1 MRPQK
6 LTPEQILNTCALQFK
21 AHGYA
26 GTSMDMLAKAC
37 GLSKAAFYYY
47 YPNKEALLLKVLEH
61 SHAYLKASVFAIAYS
76 DDINHFDPLRHF
88 NQMHDKAVDFFSY
101 QIKGCLVGI
110 LSIESGHISEQ
121 IVLKI
126 REIFQDWQLAFYQL
140 FRHRL
145 DENSAQTLA
154 KISIADYEGA
164 ILMYRLN
171 HDPFYLD
178 QVKMRILQAL
188 QS

>member
-6 LTPEQILNTCALQFK
+6 LTPEHMLNLCALQFK

-37 GLSKAAFYYY
+37 GLSKASFYYY

-61 SHAYLKASVFAIAYS
+61 THLYLKQYLFASAYAE
-76 DDINHFDPLRHF
+76 DINPVIEF
-88 NQMHDKAVDFFSY
+88 NQMHERALQFFSY
-101 QIKGCLVGI
+101 EIKGCLVGI
-110 LSIESGHISEQ
+110 LSIESGNISEQ
-121 IVLKI
+121 IVQKI
-126 REIFQDWQLAFYQL
+126 REIFQDWQQAFYQL

-171 HDPFYLD
+171 HDIFYLD
-178 QVKMRILQAL
+178 QIKTRILQAL

>member
-6 LTPEQILNTCALQFK
+6 LTPEQILNLCALQFK

-61 SHAYLKASVFAIAYS
+61 THLYLKEYIFAIAYAE
-76 DDINHFDPLRHF
+76 DINPFDEF
-88 NQMHDKAVDFFSY
+88 NQMHERAIQFFSY
-101 QIKGCLVGI
+101 EIKGCLVGI
-110 LSIESGHISEQ
+110 LSLESFNISNEVEQ
-121 IVLKI
+121 KI
-126 REIFQDWQLAFYQL
+126 REIFQDWQQAFYQL

-145 DENSAQTLA
+145 DENSAQALA

-178 QVKMRILQAL
+178 QVKTRILQAL